1 MVKEAKKIGK
11 KYGVEPYQTPNGD
24 WRMDITDKMRE
35 DFLTDVTYAEGGSVE
50 LDLGMDERDFQRE
63 VTKQRSSI
71 ADLNDDGVVNYID
84 LIEAIRPTA
93 PQELREMGQTIIKL
107 LSDDEIAKATA
118 MAGMMGVSMI
128 PFGRTAT
135 AGPRR
140 EMTRSVMKQ
149 YDPNIVESRAEEIVK
164 GAESRGGKGPKEIGT
179 FFDKDG
185 NPTERGRQVAYD
197 RARKKIEAKK
207 AKPLSEFLGDMD
219 LEGST
224 KLVVTEADRSAT
236 KIGGGPGFIH
246 IGPELKKMADQ
257 SGVKLADRKI
267 IKPEDALKMSQDFGD
282 PAWGV
287 MDQVT
292 ASRLINQ
299 NVKEGDL
306 GTNLIW
312 TTLLGTDIQH
322 MSNPIV
328 FERLTDRFKKA
339 VAEGKLPKEQ
349 AEKINHNLKLLGFPE
364 GADIRDPSN
373 LGYD

>member
-93 PQELREMGQTIIKL
+93 PQELREMGQTIVKL

-164 GAESRGGKGPKEIGT
+164 GAESRGGKGPRDVGDT
-179 FFDKDG
+179 GKDD
-185 NPTERGRQVAYD
+185 Y
-197 RARKKIEAKK
+197 
-207 AKPLSEFLGDMD
+207 
-219 LEGST
+219 
-224 KLVVTEADRSAT
+224 
-236 KIGGGPGFIH
+236 
-246 IGPELKKMADQ
+246 
-257 SGVKLADRKI
+257 
-267 IKPEDALKMSQDFGD
+267 
-282 PAWGV
+282 
-287 MDQVT
+287 
-292 ASRLINQ
+292 SRLT
-299 NVKEGDL
+299 K
-306 GTNLIW
+306 
-312 TTLLGTDIQH
+312 
-322 MSNPIV
+322 
-328 FERLTDRFKKA
+328 R
-339 VAEGKLPKEQ
+339 
-349 AEKINHNLKLLGFPE
+349 
-364 GADIRDPSN
+364 RD
-373 LGYD
+373 